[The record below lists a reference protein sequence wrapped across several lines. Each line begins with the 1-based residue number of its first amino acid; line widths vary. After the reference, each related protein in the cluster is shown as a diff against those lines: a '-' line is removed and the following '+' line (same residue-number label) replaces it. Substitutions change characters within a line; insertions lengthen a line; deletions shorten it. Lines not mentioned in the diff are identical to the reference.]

1 MVADDAEPFSRSALS
16 LLAPLSFSTLAL
28 WRSLH
33 NFGTDMLL
41 ELGLYPGQELILL
54 QLYEKDGQTQTDL
67 QRAVRLDHSTVSR
80 TIRRMEQA
88 GLVARRP
95 SENDKRAMNV
105 SLTDHGRALR
115 PSVVKLWSTVENAI
129 AEVLTDDQ
137 RADFFELTSRL
148 EQSLAAARDRRRR
161 SENDLLTG

>member
-1 MVADDAEPFSRSALS
+1 VIAEETEPPSRSALS
-16 LLAPLSFSTLAL
+16 SLAPLSFSTLTL

-33 NFGTDMLL
+33 NFGTDMLF

-54 QLYEKDGQTQTDL
+54 QLYELDGQTQTDL

-88 GLVARRP
+88 GLVTRRP
-95 SENDKRAMNV
+95 AEKDKRAMIV
-105 SLTDHGRALR
+105 SLTDDGRALR
-115 PSVVKLWSTVENAI
+115 PGVVELWSTVESAI

-137 RADFFELTSRL
+137 KTDFVELTSRL
-148 EQSLAAARDRRRR
+148 EQSLAAARGRRKR
-161 SENDLLTG
+161 SENDRPE